1 MSDENKLTDQEDDSS
16 GLLKIWNSIDI
27 VIRRMLVGAVIL
39 IALYYLG
46 SPYQNCMRDNRS
58 SNYCLYRTAW

>member
-1 MSDENKLTDQEDDSS
+1 MSDENKPTDQEDDSS

-39 IALYYLG
+39 IALCYLA
-46 SPYQNCMRDNRS
+46 SPYQNCMRDGGPNGL
-58 SNYCLYRTAW
+58 CLNLTAW